1 MEVSA
6 EAVVSAEPGAAVVL
20 PVSAVDSMRRL
31 IPGELNRCSP
41 TAGKKERELQ
51 LRSKYGRNPYTKF
64 I

>member
-41 TAGKKERELQ
+41 TAEKKNELQ
-51 LRSKYGRNPYTKF
+51 LRSKYGQNPNTKF

>member
-20 PVSAVDSMRRL
+20 VSAVDSMRRL

-41 TAGKKERELQ
+41 TAEKKDLNY
-51 LRSKYGRNPYTKF
+51 S
-64 I
+64 